1 MNRTKSIAVL
11 TVVLV
16 LAAVAWAMASEPL
29 VDQTGVLSGRVLA
42 EGLVSPGASVREG
55 DVLVRVDGLTG
66 PAIAVRANVDGTVG
80 EVLVKPGDTIKS
92 GDVLV
97 RIAPA
102 RK

>member
-11 TVVLV
+11 TVILV
-16 LAAVAWAMASEPL
+16 LAAVAWAMASDSL
-29 VDQTGVLSGRVLA
+29 VEQKGVLSGRVLA
-42 EGLVSPGASVREG
+42 EGLVSSGSDVREG
-55 DVLVRVDGLTG
+55 DVLVKVEGLTG
-66 PAIAVRANVDGTVG
+66 PAIAVRANVDGKVG

-97 RIAPA
+97 RIEPA